1 MLAAGLAAPLQ
12 SVAQQGSRVPVIG
25 MLITHPPV
33 TDPVVEAVRNGLR
46 QYGYEDGRNIKLE
59 VRSARGQLERVPA
72 LVEELVALDPDA
84 IIIVND
90 VALRAVRK
98 ATNTIPIVM
107 LGYTDDPVAMGW
119 IQSYSRPGTN
129 VTGLYSVDSTL
140 FAKRLEILREALP
153 GVARVAVLWDAE
165 FGRGQMEQVQRAAGG
180 LNIQLQPIQ
189 VSAPHELEDAFATAK
204 RNKVGA
210 VLMTRSPMF
219 YVNETRVAELARA
232 MGLPTMT
239 ELPTSVQA
247 GCLLFY
253 GSNTMENYERGAYFV
268 DRLLKGAKVAELPVE
283 QASKF
288 RLIVNLKT
296 ARALGVNIPQSILLR
311 ADEVIR

>member
-1 MLAAGLAAPLQ
+1 
-12 SVAQQGSRVPVIG
+12 
-25 MLITHPPV
+25 
-33 TDPVVEAVRNGLR
+33 
-46 QYGYEDGRNIKLE
+46 
-59 VRSARGQLERVPA
+59 
-72 LVEELVALDPDA
+72 
-84 IIIVND
+84 
-90 VALRAVRK
+90 
-98 ATNTIPIVM
+98 
-107 LGYTDDPVAMGW
+107 
-119 IQSYSRPGTN
+119 
-129 VTGLYSVDSTL
+129 
-140 FAKRLEILREALP
+140 
-153 GVARVAVLWDAE
+153 
-165 FGRGQMEQVQRAAGG
+165 MEQVQRAAGG
-180 LNIQLQPIQ
+180 LSIQLQPIQ
-189 VSAPHELEDAFATAK
+189 VSAPHELENAFATAK
-204 RNKVGA
+204 RTKVGA